1 MQKYIPKV
9 AKINGTNKE
18 TNSAGLMKPWHDGG
32 VALRFSTQSKSK
44 QASASDFVSPNP
56 RMYAASLLI
65 QAFGSQPELSKN
77 SLDMSEPFL
86 DWDKDSLIELFQ
98 SRKMNF

>member
-1 MQKYIPKV
+1 
-9 AKINGTNKE
+9 
-18 TNSAGLMKPWHDGG
+18 MKKPGQVTWAFHGWDGG
-32 VALRFSTQSKSK
+32 IALRFSAQSCSK
-44 QASASDFVSPNP
+44 RTSARDFAPPNP